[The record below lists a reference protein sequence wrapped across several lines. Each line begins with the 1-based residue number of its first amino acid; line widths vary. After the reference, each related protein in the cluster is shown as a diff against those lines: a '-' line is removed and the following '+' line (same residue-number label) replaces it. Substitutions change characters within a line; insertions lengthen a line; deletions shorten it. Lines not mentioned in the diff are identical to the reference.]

1 MPVQYVVFSYF
12 VDFSIVKT
20 FICWYNNLKTHTSN
34 LLKHLILFLAQ
45 TTKSCNH
52 GEITQVSSDVSCRSF
67 YLCSHG
73 HQMLMTCAPGTMFDS
88 KCLCCNHLTMVSCS
102 TAAAS
107 IMKGKLNVL
116 TPPLNPESF
125 KLVEY
130 PWNNIRK
137 RESNAHTQ
145 GTSNWSN

>member
-1 MPVQYVVFSYF
+1 MLCFHILLILALPKHS
-12 VDFSIVKT
+12 SAGIKT
-20 FICWYNNLKTHTSN
+20 LKTHKSN
-34 LLKHLILFLAQ
+34 LSKHSTLFLAQ

-107 IMKGKLNVL
+107 IMKGK
-116 TPPLNPESF
+116 
-125 KLVEY
+125 
-130 PWNNIRK
+130 
-137 RESNAHTQ
+137 
-145 GTSNWSN
+145 